1 MIRFRL
7 KPLHPSFVS
16 LRVSLPAMLR
26 IGGVFFLMGLV
37 ILGNGTIFIWR
48 GRIMQRAQGSNP
60 MWTGRAKQLRDAGVV
75 IAAAGV
81 IILLG
86 SLPIIAQRGF

>member
-1 MIRFRL
+1 
-7 KPLHPSFVS
+7 
-16 LRVSLPAMLR
+16 MLR

-48 GRIMQRAQGSNP
+48 GRIMQRAQGLNP
-60 MWTGRAKQLRDAGVV
+60 VWTGQAKRLRDAGVV

-86 SLPIIAQRGF
+86 SLLLIAQRGF